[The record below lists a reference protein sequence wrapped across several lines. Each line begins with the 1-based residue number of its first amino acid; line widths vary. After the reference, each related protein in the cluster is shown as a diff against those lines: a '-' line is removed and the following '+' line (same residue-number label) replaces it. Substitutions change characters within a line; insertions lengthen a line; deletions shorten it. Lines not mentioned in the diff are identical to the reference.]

1 MKKTSGY
8 THTKAEPKQ
17 RKKQSAA
24 YLFSTKRLRELL
36 VDRFQ
41 SCIGCYRKRVVRGSL
56 NLSSMVEMGIYVL
69 HANHYIEAPL
79 SSNRA
84 GIERTHYFRD
94 EGSGTGSTV

>member
-1 MKKTSGY
+1 MDIPTLKPSPSKGKSSLQ
-8 THTKAEPKQ
+8 PIF
-17 RKKQSAA
+17 
-24 YLFSTKRLRELL
+24 FSTKRLRELL

-56 NLSSMVEMGIYVL
+56 NLSSMVSMGIDVL